1 MTEIRSPQRL
11 WLVALIIAWAVDL
24 LFWNTPAGVSYLIWI
39 ALGTVGMF
47 ALALGEGRRPPAA
60 SYVLAV
66 INLALAATLL
76 LRSEPF
82 TCFLGGFISLIGSG
96 MLAMTL
102 TTGNW
107 LRFRL
112 GDIIVA
118 MLSIVASGVVRGGEL
133 LTRRTAPTEPNA
145 EASASKGG
153 TRRHFFPILRGL
165 LLALPVVAV
174 LAALLASADL
184 VFAERLEGL
193 LDIFKLDNLVEY
205 LFRLGY
211 VLVLTYAF
219 AGLLA
224 QSLSPKGST
233 EAPNPHE
240 PWKARFLGSTETFII
255 LGSVVAL
262 FVFFLAIQ
270 FQYLFGGQ
278 ANITTAGF
286 TYSDYARRGFFELV
300 AVAILS
306 LSLYLLL
313 STITRRTESRQQT
326 TFSGL
331 SIVLIAL
338 VLVILVS
345 ALQRLLLYEQAYG
358 FTRLRTYTHIFIPWL
373 ALLLA
378 VTIILEVIRRPGH
391 FGLALVLCV
400 FGFSFTFPILNVD
413 GLIARLNLD
422 RVRAGQVVESNNMRG
437 EADLDARHLTD
448 LSADAVPVI
457 AAAYADP
464 RIDAATR
471 DQLGAVLG
479 CHYIKL
485 PEDPN
490 WRSFRIPEA
499 TARAIFA
506 RLDLSDYVKG
516 AGVKLNGEEFPCY
529 WDYMD

>member
-39 ALGTVGMF
+39 TLGTVGMF
-47 ALALGEGRRPPAA
+47 ALALSEGRRPLAA

-102 TTGNW
+102 TTGHW

-118 MLSIVASGVVRGGEL
+118 LLTMVASAVVRGGEL
-133 LTRRTAPTEPNA
+133 LIRRSTPA
-145 EASASKGG
+145 EAPVPAQTGWSGA
-153 TRRHFFPILRGL
+153 RRQAFPVIRGL
-165 LLALPVVAV
+165 LLAVPVVAV
-174 LAALLASADL
+174 LAGLLASADL

-211 VLVLTYAF
+211 ILVLAYAF

-224 QSLSPKGST
+224 QALSPKGST
-233 EAPNPHE
+233 EAPDPHE
-240 PWKARFLGSTETFII
+240 PWKARFLGSTEAFII

-278 ANITTAGF
+278 ANITAAGF

-331 SIVLIAL
+331 SILLIAL

-373 ALLLA
+373 ALLLL
-378 VTIILEVIRRPGH
+378 VTIVLEVLRRPGH
-391 FGLALVLCV
+391 FGLALVMCV
-400 FGFSFTFPILNVD
+400 FGFSFTFTLINVD
-413 GLIARLNLD
+413 SLIAGLNLD
-422 RVRAGQVVESNNMRG
+422 RVRAGQVVESENMRG

-457 AAAYADP
+457 AAAYGDS
-464 RIDAATR
+464 RYDAETR
-471 DQLGAVLG
+471 NQLGAVLA
-479 CHYIKL
+479 CHSLKL
-485 PEDPN
+485 DDDPD

-499 TARAIFA
+499 TARATLG
-506 RLDLSDYVKG
+506 RMDLSEYIEDESVS
-516 AGVKLNGEEFPCY
+516 LNGESFPCY
-529 WDYMD
+529 WEYMD

>member
-1 MTEIRSPQRL
+1 MTEIRFPQRL
-11 WLVALIIAWAVDL
+11 WIVALIIAWAVDL
-24 LFWNTPAGVSYLIWI
+24 LFWNRPAGVSYLIWI

-47 ALALGEGRRPPAA
+47 ALAFGEGRRPPLA
-60 SYVLAV
+60 SYALAAV
-66 INLALAATLL
+66 NLLLAATLL
-76 LRSEPF
+76 VRSEPF
-82 TCFLGGFISLIGSG
+82 TGLLSGMISLVGSG

-102 TTGNW
+102 TTGHW

-112 GDIIVA
+112 GDILLAFFTLI
-118 MLSIVASGVVRGGEL
+118 ASGVVRAGEL
-133 LTRRTAPTEPNA
+133 LVRRPAPESPTPA
-145 EASASKGG
+145 QSGWHGA
-153 TRRHFFPILRGL
+153 RRQAFPIVRGL

-205 LFRLGY
+205 IFRLGY
-211 VLVLTYAF
+211 VLVLASAF
-219 AGLLA
+219 TGVLA
-224 QSLSPKGST
+224 QALSPRGLSQS
-233 EAPNPHE
+233 PDPHE
-240 PWKARFLGSTETFII
+240 PWKMRFLGSIEAFII

-262 FVFFLAIQ
+262 FAFFLAIQ

-278 ANITTAGF
+278 ANITAAGF

-300 AVAILS
+300 AVAVLS
-306 LSLYLLL
+306 LSLYLFL
-313 STITRRTESRQQT
+313 SAITRRSESRQQT
-326 TFSGL
+326 TFSAL
-331 SIVLIAL
+331 SILLIAL

-345 ALQRLLLYEQAYG
+345 ALQRLLLYEEAYG

-378 VTIILEVIRRPGH
+378 VTIVLEILRRPGH
-391 FGLALVLCV
+391 FGLALVMCV
-400 FGFSFTFPILNVD
+400 FGFSLTFPILNVD
-413 GLIARLNLD
+413 ALIARLNLD

-464 RIDAATR
+464 RTDAATR

-479 CHYIKL
+479 CHSLKL
-485 PEDPN
+485 PSKPD
-490 WRSFRIPEA
+490 WRSFRISEA
-499 TARAIFA
+499 TARGILA
-506 RLDLSDYVKG
+506 RLDLSEYVVDS
-516 AGVKLNGEEFPCY
+516 GVKLNGADFPCY
-529 WDYMD
+529 WEYMD